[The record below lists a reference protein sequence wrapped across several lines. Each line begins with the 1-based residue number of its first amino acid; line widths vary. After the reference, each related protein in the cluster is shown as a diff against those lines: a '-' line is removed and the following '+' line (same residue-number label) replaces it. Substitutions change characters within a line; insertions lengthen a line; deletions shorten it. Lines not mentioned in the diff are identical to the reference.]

1 MHFRRRKQ
9 KKYGIVLCQFFYAP
23 ETISTIMNVTA
34 YLYLHCWMGP
44 KVKTRVNAR
53 WFCIRNAKCSAAI
66 WESEFP
72 SCLFLLLLLL
82 LLCTH
87 WIARFAF
94 KLFFT
99 ISWHFFLFHD
109 KNQAIKLMEKCITI
123 FIAYALQVLAKRAW
137 LHPDEHACTHTMCL
151 CLNCV
156 MCMCGMFYH
165 LSRVCLR
172 LVLVW
177 EKKEEINKWVTYFLI
192 AHRFNDVWCDVYHF
206 PYFSHYIFKSDAFIW
221 RNILARFEAKSETL

>member
-1 MHFRRRKQ
+1 MS
-9 KKYGIVLCQFFYAP
+9 ILLCAWNNFNHNECYSLFIFALL
-23 ETISTIMNVTA
+23 N
-34 YLYLHCWMGP
+34 GP
-44 KVKTRVNAR
+44 KSQNT
-53 WFCIRNAKCSAAI
+53 CKCKMVLYTQCKMLCSNLRI
-66 WESEFP
+66 GISE
-72 SCLFLLLLLL
+72 LFVLLLLLL